1 MWLKTLHSRKNNL
14 FSLIFIVYSKGN
26 SRKFTCATLA
36 RAMSDKTVVA
46 GFAVDSQDKTKAS
59 SNALCYYNTWLTHL
73 LSDFLLTETS
83 FPLVVP
89 SVLTFVGVF
98 VPLEVALVADV
109 LDACWLEL
117 PLVFKDLKWDQNAIW
132 NHRLLEFKTFNRLSE
147 GKRKERMLFRG

>member
-1 MWLKTLHSRKNNL
+1 ML
-14 FSLIFIVYSKGN
+14 F
-26 SRKFTCATLA
+26 ATTI
-36 RAMSDKTVVA
+36 RDT
-46 GFAVDSQDKTKAS
+46 
-59 SNALCYYNTWLTHL
+59 YL

-117 PLVFKDLKWDQNAIW
+117 PLVFKDLK
-132 NHRLLEFKTFNRLSE
+132 
-147 GKRKERMLFRG
+147 

>member
-36 RAMSDKTVVA
+36 RAMSNKCGC
-46 GFAVDSQDKTKAS
+46 GFCSRWPRQEKAS

-117 PLVFKDLKWDQNAIW
+117 PLVFKDLKWDQNATW
-132 NHRLLEFKTFNRLSE
+132 NHRLLEFKTFNSLSE